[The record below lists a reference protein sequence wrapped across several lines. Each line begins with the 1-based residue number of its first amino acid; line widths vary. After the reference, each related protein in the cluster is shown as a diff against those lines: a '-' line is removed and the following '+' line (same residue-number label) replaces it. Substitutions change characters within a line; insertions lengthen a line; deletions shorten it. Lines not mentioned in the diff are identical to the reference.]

1 MKILSLTTLF
11 PSRAQPVHA
20 IFVHNRLKYVAELL
34 QDRGEVRVIAP
45 IPYFPF
51 DRFIAKYAERH
62 KIPRS
67 DQMGRLAVLYPRYF
81 SIPAILKPLDG
92 FFVLLAVW
100 WAVRKLRRAF
110 DFEVIDAH
118 LAFPDGFA
126 GVFLARLLKKPLT
139 VTLRGHD
146 VNVLPN
152 YPVRKRQIQFALQ
165 HADRVIGVAEA
176 LRRGAIAL
184 GADPSKAVTISNGV
198 DLEKFFPVSQAEAR
212 ARLGLPL
219 DRQIVLSVGR
229 IVENKGYHLI
239 VEAMRLL
246 RDAGQAIPYFVVVGG
261 TADEAMYPAK
271 LQETIARLG
280 MKEDVLLAGAQ
291 PNHTL
296 RDWYSAADVY
306 CLASATEGW
315 PNVLLE
321 ALACGTPVVATNTW
335 GTPEIICSDDY
346 GLLVERSAERIAQG
360 LQTALAKQWNRQAM
374 IDYASTHTWQKVAE
388 KVVENFAFVIK
399 IRQKNS

>member
-1 MKILSLTTLF
+1 
-11 PSRAQPVHA
+11 
-20 IFVHNRLKYVAELL
+20 
-34 QDRGEVRVIAP
+34 
-45 IPYFPF
+45 
-51 DRFIAKYAERH
+51 
-62 KIPRS
+62 
-67 DQMGRLAVLYPRYF
+67 
-81 SIPAILKPLDG
+81 
-92 FFVLLAVW
+92 
-100 WAVRKLRRAF
+100 
-110 DFEVIDAH
+110 
-118 LAFPDGFA
+118 
-126 GVFLARLLKKPLT
+126 
-139 VTLRGHD
+139 
-146 VNVLPN
+146 
-152 YPVRKRQIQFALQ
+152 
-165 HADRVIGVAEA
+165 
-176 LRRGAIAL
+176 
-184 GADPSKAVTISNGV
+184 
-198 DLEKFFPVSQAEAR
+198 
-212 ARLGLPL
+212 
-219 DRQIVLSVGR
+219 
-229 IVENKGYHLI
+229 
-239 VEAMRLL
+239 
-246 RDAGQAIPYFVVVGG
+246 
-261 TADEAMYPAK
+261 
-271 LQETIARLG
+271 